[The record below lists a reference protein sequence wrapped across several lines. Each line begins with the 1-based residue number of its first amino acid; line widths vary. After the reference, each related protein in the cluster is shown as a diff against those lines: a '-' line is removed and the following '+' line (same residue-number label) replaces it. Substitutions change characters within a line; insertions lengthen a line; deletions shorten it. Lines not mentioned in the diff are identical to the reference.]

1 MIKRRLLLMYDIA
14 IPAGGRCSME
24 KKPLNVAV
32 GERIR
37 FMREKGRLT
46 REQLAERANI
56 SIQFLSDIENGMKSM
71 TVPTII
77 NLADALHV
85 STDYL
90 LLGRTE
96 ECPSSVDAS
105 LIAMLAAL
113 PEKQRQVAGELLRCF
128 VEGVTS

>member
-1 MIKRRLLLMYDIA
+1 MIKGMPSLEYDIDILA
-14 IPAGGRCSME
+14 EGRCSVE

-32 GERIR
+32 GKRIR
-37 FMREKGRLT
+37 NMRENAHLT
-46 REQLAERANI
+46 REQLAELANI

-77 NLADALHV
+77 SLANALHV

-90 LLGRTE
+90 LLGKTE

-113 PEKQRQVAGELLRCF
+113 PEKQRQVAGDLLRCF
-128 VEGVTS
+128 VQGVTS